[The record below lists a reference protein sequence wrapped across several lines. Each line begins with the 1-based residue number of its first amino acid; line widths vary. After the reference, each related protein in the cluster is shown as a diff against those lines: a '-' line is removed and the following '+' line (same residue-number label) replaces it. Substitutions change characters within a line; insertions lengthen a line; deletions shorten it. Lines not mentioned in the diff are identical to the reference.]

1 MMRDGDHDRLPR
13 FVARREGALRVLD
26 RERGIAADEIEPLVA
41 HQRAGQLPGFG
52 EHLEAVADAMPGR
65 AAVSGPDHPAAARPP
80 PADRPVATLNTAAKH
95 AQPDT
100 H

>member
-41 HQRAGQLPGFG
+41 HQRAGKLPGFG
-52 EHLEAVADAMPGR
+52 EHLEAVADAEHGR
-65 AAVSGPDHPAAARPP
+65 AAVGGRDHRA
-80 PADRPVATLNTAAKH
+80 ADRRSEEHTSELQSLMRSSYAVF
-95 AQPDT
+95 
-100 H
+100 